1 MYLKGDNLLICFQ
14 SKKKLLYLQ
23 PLRRN
28 NNTLWCLV
36 EKLVRLSKVWFIA
49 GIAQLVEHD
58 LAKVG
63 VASPSLV
70 SRSVKQNVL
79 RCILSGNSSVGRARP
94 CQGRGRESE
103 SRFPL
108 SKNAQVVEW

>member
-36 EKLVRLSKVWFIA
+36 EKLVRLSKAWFIA

-70 SRSVKQNVL
+70 SRSVKKTFL
-79 RCILSGNSSVGRARP
+79 GA
-94 CQGRGRESE
+94 
-103 SRFPL
+103 F
-108 SKNAQVVEW
+108 